1 MNSVSKLRLQIQD
14 FSSMNRVGKYIFVGF
29 LLLVADFALA
39 QDLYRVKLLPFSSR
53 VYNDFA
59 PVVFED
65 GLIFCS
71 DRKSNVLIDYK
82 TPDNSRLL
90 NMFMVERKDSLK
102 WGSPKI
108 LSKELSS
115 VFNEGPSA
123 YNEETKTLFFT
134 RNLSTDKKT
143 KNKENNYGLF
153 YSRYNGTKWV
163 NIRAFEHNDPSY
175 KVAHPSLSSDGQT
188 LYFSSDMP
196 GGYGKSD
203 IYVSRLV
210 RSRWTKPEN
219 LGPEINTAGSEL
231 YPFIL
236 SDEVLYFSS
245 DRAGSK
251 GGLDIFTSAY
261 LTGKWTTPSPLE
273 APINSNADD
282 FGFISNN
289 TASSGY
295 FSSNRNS
302 VDDIYSFESNVP
314 LMVGCQ
320 EQKENKYCY
329 IFYDRQMS
337 DLDSVP
343 NLVFSWDLGDGTILD
358 GVKVRHCYEKPGVY
372 DIRLDVRDTLTTQET
387 YLEQSYSLV
396 EAKAK
401 KQVYIKTVD
410 TCYTGTQLE
419 LTSEGTYLPEVEIAE
434 YFWDFDNGTRS
445 KLKEPKCIFQV
456 EGTYM
461 VRLLIKSTEDKF
473 GEVEEFCSYK
483 NIVVLVPR
491 QE

>member
-1 MNSVSKLRLQIQD
+1 MSRI
-14 FSSMNRVGKYIFVGF
+14 GKYVLLGF
-29 LLLVADFALA
+29 LLLLADFALA
-39 QDLYRVKLLPFSSR
+39 QDLYRVKLLPFNSR
-53 VYNDFA
+53 IYNDFA

-71 DRKSNVLIDYK
+71 DRKSNVLVDYK

-143 KNKENNYGLF
+143 KSKDNNYGIF
-153 YSRYNGTKWV
+153 YSRYNGSKWV
-163 NIRAFEHNDPSY
+163 NIRAFKHNDPSY
-175 KVAHPSLSSDGQT
+175 KVAHPSLSQDGKT

-203 IYVSRLV
+203 IYVSRRV
-210 RSRWTKPEN
+210 RSNWTKPEN
-219 LGPEINTAGSEL
+219 LGPEINTAESEL

-236 SDEVLYFSS
+236 SDETLYFSS

-251 GGLDIFTSAY
+251 GGLDIYLSVYSAE
-261 LTGKWTTPSPLE
+261 KWASPNALE
-273 APINSNADD
+273 APINSKDDD

-295 FSSNRNS
+295 FSSNRNR
-302 VDDIYSFESNVP
+302 VDDVYSFESNAP

-343 NLVFSWDLGDGTILD
+343 NLVFSWNLGDGTILD
-358 GVKVRHCYEKPGVY
+358 GVKIRHCYEKAGVY
-372 DIRLDVRDTLTTQET
+372 DIRLDVRDTLTAQET

-396 EAKAK
+396 EAKAR
-401 KQVYIKTVD
+401 KQVYIRAVD
-410 TCYTGTQLE
+410 TCYAGTQLE
-419 LTSEGTYLPEVEIAE
+419 LSNEGTYLPGVEIKE

-445 KLKEPKCIFQV
+445 KRKNPKCVFQ
-456 EGTYM
+456 EARTYR
-461 VRLLIKSTEDKF
+461 VRLLLKSSQDKF

-483 NIVVLVPR
+483 NIVVLEPR